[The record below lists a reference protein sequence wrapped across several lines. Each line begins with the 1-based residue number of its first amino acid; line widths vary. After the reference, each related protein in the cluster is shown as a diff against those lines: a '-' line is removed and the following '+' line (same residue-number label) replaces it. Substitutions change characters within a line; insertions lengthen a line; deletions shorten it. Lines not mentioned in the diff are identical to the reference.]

1 MPTLT
6 VPMGWFPHRKGLVAG
21 VVVSGFGMGAFI
33 FNQIQTKVAN
43 PNDLP
48 VASEGPDAG
57 YFVDESILQ
66 VTVPN
71 GLNRS

>member
-1 MPTLT
+1 
-6 VPMGWFPHRKGLVAG
+6 MGWFPHRKGLVAG

-48 VASEGPDAG
+48 AAADGPDAG
-57 YFVDESILQ
+57 YFVDDSILQ
-66 VTVPN
+66 VRFNSPQYCM
-71 GLNRS
+71 